1 MTTDSRRTGADI
13 MAQSLENSEFD
24 TELGR
29 RLAAIRAE
37 IDIATWEGV
46 EAADIEAAVENE
58 NRPRLAAYRILGII
72 EDD

>member
-1 MTTDSRRTGADI
+1 ME
-13 MAQSLENSEFD
+13 QPLENSEFD
-24 TELGR
+24 TEVGR

-37 IDIATWEGV
+37 IDIATWDG
-46 EAADIEAAVENE
+46 ATADDIEAAVENE